1 MGSHP
6 IGLEAAASTH
16 PPASLSTQTVTV
28 YTRHQESCPKNGEP
42 YWKRCHCMK
51 YLYVYRENTSRQ
63 VSAKTRSW
71 EKAEERAQEIRDSWS
86 PVKALQREL
95 EEKVRRSEAREVLIT
110 DAVALFLKEVE
121 RLNRE
126 EATRAKYRLTLENR
140 LLNWCAQQKP
150 TVARLSELDVET
162 MRRWIHSWP
171 GAPTT
176 RHNQHQRVITFFFF
190 CVEQGWMKENPA
202 RKIKKVAPEQDETQP
217 FTREQYEAL
226 IDATWIYDSR
236 DGRKNGDTVN
246 ARRART
252 YLKLLRW
259 SGLRAGDAACLSRD
273 KLRDDDSLFLYQK
286 KVKGKGSSA
295 VYGLLPHDVAEE
307 LRHVPPNAYTHPSYF
322 FWSARSNSPETEQ
335 DDPPVRCQ
343 LTDLSLGGCY
353 LDISSPFPVS
363 TRVTLSM
370 RAGSAEMRAEGVVR
384 VMHPE
389 KGMGVEFSQTTPEHR
404 QAVEKFLSVLTQ
416 NRDVLPELTVEPEGL
431 ESDVEPSQKAS
442 SEMAESEDPLLSLF
456 RKQGTVPSD
465 SFHEELKKQRGLA
478 ATAGSA

>member
-6 IGLEAAASTH
+6 IGLEAAAETN
-16 PPASLSTQTVTV
+16 PAASLSTQTVTV

-95 EEKVRRSEAREVLIT
+95 EERVRKSEAREVLIS

-126 EATRAKYRLTLENR
+126 VATRAKYRLTLEDR
-140 LLNWCAQQKP
+140 LLNWCTQQKP
-150 TVARLSELDVET
+150 PVARLSELDVET

-190 CVEQGWMKENPA
+190 CMEQGWIKENPA

-217 FTREQYEAL
+217 FTREQYDAL
-226 IDATWIYDSR
+226 IQATWLYDSR
-236 DGRKNGDTVN
+236 EGKKIGDTVN

-252 YLKLLRW
+252 HLKLLRW

-286 KVKGKGSSA
+286 KVKAKQVLLSMVYCHTMWPRNCGRCRAAPTHIRAISFGVGAANVRAKFRIGSK
-295 VYGLLPHDVAEE
+295 
-307 LRHVPPNAYTHPSYF
+307 
-322 FWSARSNSPETEQ
+322 
-335 DDPPVRCQ
+335 
-343 LTDLSLGGCY
+343 SLGRFWLRPPRHIPSCFWRLMAALGQRIFTCSET
-353 LDISSPFPVS
+353 LLRSSISLRACHWRRFRVYWVTPVY
-363 TRVTLSM
+363 
-370 RAGSAEMRAEGVVR
+370 
-384 VMHPE
+384 
-389 KGMGVEFSQTTPEHR
+389 
-404 QAVEKFLSVLTQ
+404 
-416 NRDVLPELTVEPEGL
+416 
-431 ESDVEPSQKAS
+431 
-442 SEMAESEDPLLSLF
+442 
-456 RKQGTVPSD
+456 
-465 SFHEELKKQRGLA
+465 
-478 ATAGSA
+478 

>member
-6 IGLEAAASTH
+6 ISLEAAAEINPRT
-16 PPASLSTQTVTV
+16 SLSTQTVTV
-28 YTRHQESCPKNGEP
+28 YTRHNESCPKNGEP

-71 EKAEERAQEIRDSWS
+71 ERAEERAQEIRDSWS

-95 EEKVRRSEAREVLIT
+95 EEKVRRSETREVLIT

-126 EATRAKYRLTLENR
+126 EATRAKYRLTLEDR

-150 TVARLSELDVET
+150 PVARLSELDVET

-217 FTREQYEAL
+217 FTREQYDAL
-226 IDATWIYDSR
+226 IQATWIYDRR
-236 DGRKNGDTVN
+236 DGKKDGNTVN

-252 YLKLLRW
+252 YLKFCV
-259 SGLRAGDAACLSRD
+259 GAA
-273 KLRDDDSLFLYQK
+273 
-286 KVKGKGSSA
+286 
-295 VYGLLPHDVAEE
+295 
-307 LRHVPPNAYTHPSYF
+307 
-322 FWSARSNSPETEQ
+322 
-335 DDPPVRCQ
+335 
-343 LTDLSLGGCY
+343 
-353 LDISSPFPVS
+353 
-363 TRVTLSM
+363 
-370 RAGSAEMRAEGVVR
+370 
-384 VMHPE
+384 
-389 KGMGVEFSQTTPEHR
+389 
-404 QAVEKFLSVLTQ
+404 
-416 NRDVLPELTVEPEGL
+416 
-431 ESDVEPSQKAS
+431 
-442 SEMAESEDPLLSLF
+442 
-456 RKQGTVPSD
+456 
-465 SFHEELKKQRGLA
+465 
-478 ATAGSA
+478 